1 MGVRPRAGLAGG
13 RPEGLAA
20 GGERSPG
27 AVSAAGAVAAL
38 ASAVILSLAWESPR
52 DNT

>member
-20 GGERSPG
+20 GGGGGESG
-27 AVSAAGAVAAL
+27 ALGL
-38 ASAVILSLAWESPR
+38 FQRRML
-52 DNT
+52 